1 MFYHFLVLHKMK
13 KQNQTGFTLVELL
26 VSFAIV
32 AIVSAVVLSKQS
44 AFNGTVLLRNQAYK
58 LALDLRDMQTQA
70 VSPTSDYSLG
80 DFSSTFGVYIK
91 KANSDRYLLFIDSNK
106 NGRYNNGDTIIKTV
120 KFDRR
125 FKISSINAS
134 GNSVNKASITFTR
147 PNFDAKFKG
156 NNNVNNAQ
164 TIKIS
169 IVPKNVAV
177 NSNNS
182 RVVEISKTGQ
192 IAVTTN

>member
-1 MFYHFLVLHKMK
+1 MK